1 VIRAASAGE
10 GSGGAA
16 AAGASAR
23 RSGLEHPVNIPA
35 ATASAIPKYLFI

>member
-10 GSGGAA
+10 GSDDDDD
-16 AAGASAR
+16 GASAR